1 VTIMQGVAVLS
12 VVIAYELVR
21 RFTLAQQQRHVG
33 AELRA
38 AAAARTGEGTPA

>member
-1 VTIMQGVAVLS
+1 

-21 RFTLAQQQRHVG
+21 RFSLVQQQRRVG

-38 AAAARTGEGTPA
+38 AAGEGAAA